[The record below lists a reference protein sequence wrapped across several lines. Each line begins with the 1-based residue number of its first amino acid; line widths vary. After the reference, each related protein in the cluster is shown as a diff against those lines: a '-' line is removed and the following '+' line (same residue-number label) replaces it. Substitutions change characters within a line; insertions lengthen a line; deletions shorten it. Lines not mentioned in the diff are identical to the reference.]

1 MGKYTKMSQQ
11 VLEKVGGLSNITF
24 VERCATR
31 LRIHYASKSKV
42 DVEAIKG
49 IEHVVGVVDK
59 TGQVQIIIGPEVNDA
74 FNDFLEVSGW
84 KPTDDRPT
92 VVEEEPEKKGFMYW
106 VTKFG
111 NFSAAVFMPIVPALI
126 TGGLILAIKNLLVNY
141 LGMSTDSGTAKV
153 CLAIFSAGFSMLPVW
168 IGYTMANKLK
178 MEPIMGAFLGAVLV
192 SSSISGVE
200 GLDFFGI
207 PIPTVEYTSSVMPIV
222 MGIILMYWVDKLLKK
237 IIPEMVRYFL
247 KPLLTMLIVVPITLI
262 VLGPIGTELSG
273 VVGNALQ
280 AFFSA
285 ASIIAT
291 PVCSAIY
298 PYLVM
303 LGLDK
308 AITPI
313 MVEGI
318 SSIGYDLVV
327 TPMGFISNLAV
338 GAATLGIATSLK
350 GSDNAAKKGL
360 YGSFGLTALCGVTE
374 PAFYGALISTPAAL
388 KGTACGAVV
397 GGLIAGI
404 TGLKKF
410 VQIGCPGL
418 MTFIMYIDENGGMHH
433 VIIAVIVAAATIVTS
448 FIATRFFLSR
458 DAKKNVK

>member
-1 MGKYTKMSQQ
+1 MGNYTKMSQQ

-24 VERCATR
+24 VEHCATR
-31 LRIHYASKSKV
+31 LRIHYAIKSKV

-49 IEHVVGVVDK
+49 IENVVGVVAK

-74 FNDFLEVSGW
+74 FNDFLDVSGW

-92 VVEEEPEKKGFMYW
+92 VVEEEPEKKNALYY
-106 VTKFG
+106 VNKFG
-111 NFSAAVFMPIVPALI
+111 DFCAGIFMPIIPALI

-141 LGMSTDSGTAKV
+141 FGMSTDSGTAKV

-168 IGYTMANKLK
+168 IGYTLSNKLK

-207 PIPTVEYTSSVMPIV
+207 PIPTVTYTSSVLPIV
-222 MGIILMYWVDKLLKK
+222 MGVILMYWVDKLLKK

-273 VVGNALQ
+273 VVGNAIQ
-280 AFFSA
+280 AFFNA
-285 ASIIAT
+285 AGFIAL
-291 PVCSAIY
+291 PICAAIN

-318 SSIGYDLVV
+318 SSIGYDLAVV
-327 TPMGFISNLAV
+327 PMNYISNLAV
-338 GAATLGIATSLK
+338 GGSALAVAMHLKDKGRKGMIA
-350 GSDNAAKKGL
+350 
-360 YGSFGLTALCGVTE
+360 SFGVTALCGVTE
-374 PAFYGALISTPAAL
+374 PAFYGSLIMRPRVL
-388 KGTACGAVV
+388 IGTACGAMA

-404 TGLKKF
+404 FQLKNY
-410 VQIGCPGL
+410 VVGGCPGFL
-418 MTFIMYIDENGGMHH
+418 ALLFFLPSDGSMGNLILALVSGIVT
-433 VIIAVIVAAATIVTS
+433 VIVS
-448 FIATRFFLSR
+448 FIACTIVL
-458 DAKKNVK
+458 KKAYKEDV

>member
-24 VERCATR
+24 VKHCATR

-49 IEHVVGVVDK
+49 IENVVGVVAK

-74 FNDFLEVSGW
+74 FNDFLDVSGW

-92 VVEEEPEKKGFMYW
+92 VVEEEPEKKNALYY
-106 VTKFG
+106 VNKFG
-111 NFSAAVFMPIVPALI
+111 NFCAGIFMPIVPALI

-141 LGMSTDSGTAKV
+141 FGMSTDSGTAKI

-168 IGYTMANKLK
+168 IGYMLSNKLK

-192 SSSISGVE
+192 SNSISGVE

-207 PIPTVEYTSSVMPIV
+207 PIPTVTYTSSVLPIV
-222 MGIILMYWVDKLLKK
+222 MGVILMYWVDKLLKK

-273 VVGNALQ
+273 VVGNAIQ
-280 AFFSA
+280 AFFNA
-285 ASIIAT
+285 AGFIAL
-291 PVCSAIY
+291 PICAAIN

-313 MVEGI
+313 LVEGI
-318 SSIGYDLVV
+318 SSIGYDLAVV
-327 TPMGFISNLAV
+327 PMNYISNLAV
-338 GAATLGIATSLK
+338 GGSALAVAMHLKDKGRKGMIA
-350 GSDNAAKKGL
+350 
-360 YGSFGLTALCGVTE
+360 SFGVTALCGVTE
-374 PAFYGALISTPAAL
+374 PAFYGSLIMRPRVL
-388 KGTACGAVV
+388 IGTACGAMA

-404 TGLKKF
+404 FQLKNY
-410 VQIGCPGL
+410 VVGGCPGFL
-418 MTFIMYIDENGGMHH
+418 ALLFFLPSDGSMGNLILALVSGIVT
-433 VIIAVIVAAATIVTS
+433 VIVS
-448 FIATRFFLSR
+448 FIACTIVL
-458 DAKKNVK
+458 KKAYKEDV

>member
-24 VERCATR
+24 VEHCATR
-31 LRIHYASKSKV
+31 LRIHYAIKSKV

-49 IEHVVGVVDK
+49 IENVVGVVAK

-74 FNDFLEVSGW
+74 FNDFLDVSGW

-92 VVEEEPEKKGFMYW
+92 VVEEEPEKKNALYY
-106 VTKFG
+106 VNKFG
-111 NFSAAVFMPIVPALI
+111 NFCAGIFMPIVPALI

-141 LGMSTDSGTAKV
+141 FGMSTDSGTAKV

-168 IGYTMANKLK
+168 IGYTLSNKLK

-207 PIPTVEYTSSVMPIV
+207 PIPAVTYTSSVLPIV
-222 MGIILMYWVDKLLKK
+222 MGVILMYWVDKLLKK

-273 VVGNALQ
+273 VVGNAIQ
-280 AFFSA
+280 AFFNA
-285 ASIIAT
+285 AGFIAL
-291 PVCSAIY
+291 PICAAIN

-313 MVEGI
+313 LVEGI
-318 SSIGYDLVV
+318 SSIGYDLAVV
-327 TPMGFISNLAV
+327 PMNYISNLAV
-338 GAATLGIATSLK
+338 GGSALAVAMHLKDKGRKGMIA
-350 GSDNAAKKGL
+350 
-360 YGSFGLTALCGVTE
+360 SFGVTALCGVTE
-374 PAFYGALISTPAAL
+374 SAFYGSLIMRPRVL
-388 KGTACGAVV
+388 IGTACGAMA

-404 TGLKKF
+404 FQLKNY
-410 VQIGCPGL
+410 VVGGCPGFL
-418 MTFIMYIDENGGMHH
+418 ALLFFLPSDGSMGNLILALVSGIVT
-433 VIIAVIVAAATIVTS
+433 VIVS
-448 FIATRFFLSR
+448 FIACTIVL
-458 DAKKNVK
+458 KKAYKEDV

>member
-24 VERCATR
+24 VEHCATR
-31 LRIHYASKSKV
+31 LRIHYAIKSKV

-49 IEHVVGVVDK
+49 IENVVGVVAK

-74 FNDFLEVSGW
+74 FNDFLDVSGW

-92 VVEEEPEKKGFMYW
+92 VVEEEPEKKNALYY
-106 VTKFG
+106 VNKFG
-111 NFSAAVFMPIVPALI
+111 NFCAGIFMPIVPALI

-141 LGMSTDSGTAKV
+141 FGMSTDSGTAKV

-168 IGYTMANKLK
+168 IGYTLSNKLK

-207 PIPTVEYTSSVMPIV
+207 PIPAVTYTSSVLPIV
-222 MGIILMYWVDKLLKK
+222 MGVILMYWVDKLLKK

-273 VVGNALQ
+273 VVGNAIQ
-280 AFFSA
+280 AFFNA
-285 ASIIAT
+285 AGFIAL
-291 PVCSAIY
+291 PICAAIN

-308 AITPI
+308 AITAI
-313 MVEGI
+313 LVEGI
-318 SSIGYDLVV
+318 SSIGYDLAVV
-327 TPMGFISNLAV
+327 PMNYISNLAV
-338 GAATLGIATSLK
+338 GGSALAVAMHLKDKGRKGMIA
-350 GSDNAAKKGL
+350 
-360 YGSFGLTALCGVTE
+360 SFGVTALCGVTE
-374 PAFYGALISTPAAL
+374 PAFYGSLIMRPRVL
-388 KGTACGAVV
+388 IGTACGAMA

-404 TGLKKF
+404 FQLKNY
-410 VQIGCPGL
+410 VVGGCPGFL
-418 MTFIMYIDENGGMHH
+418 ALLFFLPSDGSMGNLILALVSGIVT
-433 VIIAVIVAAATIVTS
+433 VIVS
-448 FIATRFFLSR
+448 FIACTIVL
-458 DAKKNVK
+458 KKAYKEDV

>member
-24 VERCATR
+24 VEHCATR
-31 LRIHYASKSKV
+31 LSIHYAIKSKV

-49 IEHVVGVVDK
+49 IENVVGVVAK

-74 FNDFLEVSGW
+74 FNDFLDVSGW

-92 VVEEEPEKKGFMYW
+92 VVEEEPEKKNALYY
-106 VTKFG
+106 VNKFG
-111 NFSAAVFMPIVPALI
+111 NFCAGIFMPIVPALI

-141 LGMSTDSGTAKV
+141 FGMSTDSGTAKV

-168 IGYTMANKLK
+168 IGYTLSNKLK

-207 PIPTVEYTSSVMPIV
+207 PIPTVTYTSSVLPIV
-222 MGIILMYWVDKLLKK
+222 MGVILMYWVDKLLKK

-273 VVGNALQ
+273 VVGNAIQ
-280 AFFSA
+280 AFFNA
-285 ASIIAT
+285 AGFIAL
-291 PVCSAIY
+291 PICAAIN

-313 MVEGI
+313 LVEGI
-318 SSIGYDLVV
+318 SSIGYDLAVV
-327 TPMGFISNLAV
+327 PMNYISNLAV
-338 GAATLGIATSLK
+338 GGSALAVAMHLKDKGRKGMIA
-350 GSDNAAKKGL
+350 
-360 YGSFGLTALCGVTE
+360 SFGVTALCGVTE
-374 PAFYGALISTPAAL
+374 PAFYGSLIMRPRVL
-388 KGTACGAVV
+388 IGTACGAMA

-404 TGLKKF
+404 FQLKNY
-410 VQIGCPGL
+410 VVGGCPGFL
-418 MTFIMYIDENGGMHH
+418 ALLFFLPSDGSMGNLILALVSGIVT
-433 VIIAVIVAAATIVTS
+433 VIVS
-448 FIATRFFLSR
+448 FIACTIVL
-458 DAKKNVK
+458 KKAYKEDV

>member
-24 VERCATR
+24 VEHCATR

-49 IEHVVGVVDK
+49 LENVVGVVAK

-74 FNDFLEVSGW
+74 FNDFLDVSGW

-92 VVEEEPEKKGFMYW
+92 VVEEEPEKKNALYY
-106 VTKFG
+106 VNKFG
-111 NFSAAVFMPIVPALI
+111 NFCAGIFMPIVPALI

-141 LGMSTDSGTAKV
+141 FGMSTDSGTAKI

-168 IGYTMANKLK
+168 IGYMLSNKLK

-192 SSSISGVE
+192 SNSISGVE

-207 PIPTVEYTSSVMPIV
+207 PIPTVTYTSSVLPIV
-222 MGIILMYWVDKLLKK
+222 MGVILMYWVDKLLKK

-273 VVGNALQ
+273 VVGNAIQ
-280 AFFSA
+280 AFFNA
-285 ASIIAT
+285 AGFIAL
-291 PVCSAIY
+291 PICAAIN

-313 MVEGI
+313 LVEGI
-318 SSIGYDLVV
+318 SSIGYDLAVV
-327 TPMGFISNLAV
+327 PMNYISNLAV
-338 GAATLGIATSLK
+338 GGSALAVAMHLKDKGRKGMIA
-350 GSDNAAKKGL
+350 
-360 YGSFGLTALCGVTE
+360 SFGVTALCGVTE
-374 PAFYGALISTPAAL
+374 PAFYGSLIMRPRVL
-388 KGTACGAVV
+388 IGTACGAMA

-404 TGLKKF
+404 FQLKNY
-410 VQIGCPGL
+410 VVGGCPGFL
-418 MTFIMYIDENGGMHH
+418 ALLFFLPSDGSMGNLILALVSGIVT
-433 VIIAVIVAAATIVTS
+433 VIVS
-448 FIATRFFLSR
+448 FIACTIVL
-458 DAKKNVK
+458 KKAYKEDV

>member
-49 IEHVVGVVDK
+49 IENVVGVVAK

-84 KPTDDRPT
+84 RPTDDRPT
-92 VVEEEPEKKGFMYW
+92 VVEEEPEKKNALYY
-106 VTKFG
+106 VNKFG
-111 NFSAAVFMPIVPALI
+111 NFCAGIFMPIVPALI

-141 LGMSTDSGTAKV
+141 FGMSIDSGTAKV

-168 IGYTMANKLK
+168 IGYTLSNKLK

-207 PIPTVEYTSSVMPIV
+207 PIPTVTYTSSVLPIV
-222 MGIILMYWVDKLLKK
+222 MGVILMYWVDKLLKK

-273 VVGNALQ
+273 VVGNAIQ
-280 AFFSA
+280 AFFNA
-285 ASIIAT
+285 AGFIAL
-291 PVCSAIY
+291 PICAAIN

-318 SSIGYDLVV
+318 SSIGYDLAVV
-327 TPMGFISNLAV
+327 PMNYISNLAV
-338 GAATLGIATSLK
+338 GGSALAVAMIA
-350 GSDNAAKKGL
+350 
-360 YGSFGLTALCGVTE
+360 SFGVTALCGVTE
-374 PAFYGALISTPAAL
+374 PAFYGSLIMRPRVL
-388 KGTACGAVV
+388 IGTACGAVA

-404 TGLKKF
+404 FQLKNY
-410 VQIGCPGL
+410 VVGGCPGFL
-418 MTFIMYIDENGGMHH
+418 ALLFFLPSDGSMGNLILALVSGIVT
-433 VIIAVIVAAATIVTS
+433 VIVS
-448 FIATRFFLSR
+448 FIACTIVL
-458 DAKKNVK
+458 KKAYKEDV

>member
-24 VERCATR
+24 VEHCATR

-49 IEHVVGVVDK
+49 IENVVGVVAK

-74 FNDFLEVSGW
+74 FNDFLDVSGW

-92 VVEEEPEKKGFMYW
+92 VVEEEPEKKNALYY
-106 VTKFG
+106 VNKFG
-111 NFSAAVFMPIVPALI
+111 NFCAGIFMPIVPALI

-141 LGMSTDSGTAKV
+141 FGMSTDSGTAKI

-168 IGYTMANKLK
+168 IGYMLSNKLK

-192 SSSISGVE
+192 SNSISGVE

-207 PIPTVEYTSSVMPIV
+207 PIPTVTYTSSVLPIV
-222 MGIILMYWVDKLLKK
+222 MGVILMCWVDKLLKK

-273 VVGNALQ
+273 VVGNAIQ
-280 AFFSA
+280 AFFNA
-285 ASIIAT
+285 AGFIAL
-291 PVCSAIY
+291 PICAAIN

-313 MVEGI
+313 LVEGI
-318 SSIGYDLVV
+318 SSIGYDLAVV
-327 TPMGFISNLAV
+327 PMNYISNLAV
-338 GAATLGIATSLK
+338 GGSALAVAMHLKDKGRKGMIA
-350 GSDNAAKKGL
+350 
-360 YGSFGLTALCGVTE
+360 SFGVTALCGVTE
-374 PAFYGALISTPAAL
+374 PAFYGSLIMRPRVL
-388 KGTACGAVV
+388 IGTACGAMA

-404 TGLKKF
+404 FQLKNY
-410 VQIGCPGL
+410 VVGGCPGFL
-418 MTFIMYIDENGGMHH
+418 ALLFFLPSDGSMGNLILALVSGIVT
-433 VIIAVIVAAATIVTS
+433 VIVS
-448 FIATRFFLSR
+448 FIACTIVL
-458 DAKKNVK
+458 KKAYKEDV

>member
-49 IEHVVGVVDK
+49 IENVVGVVAK
-59 TGQVQIIIGPEVNDA
+59 TGQVQIIIGPEV
-74 FNDFLEVSGW
+74 SGW
-84 KPTDDRPT
+84 RPTDDRPT
-92 VVEEEPEKKGFMYW
+92 VVEEEPEKKNALYY
-106 VTKFG
+106 VNKFG
-111 NFSAAVFMPIVPALI
+111 NFCAGIFMPIVPALI

-141 LGMSTDSGTAKV
+141 FGMSIDSGTAKV

-168 IGYTMANKLK
+168 IGYTLSNKLK

-207 PIPTVEYTSSVMPIV
+207 PIPTVTYTSSVLPIV
-222 MGIILMYWVDKLLKK
+222 MGVILMYWVDKLLKK

-247 KPLLTMLIVVPITLI
+247 KPLLTMLIVVPMI

-273 VVGNALQ
+273 VVGNAIQ
-280 AFFSA
+280 AFFNA
-285 ASIIAT
+285 AGFIAL
-291 PVCSAIY
+291 PICAAIN

-318 SSIGYDLVV
+318 SSIGYDLAVV
-327 TPMGFISNLAV
+327 PMNYISNLAV
-338 GAATLGIATSLK
+338 GGSALAVAMHLKDKGRKGMIA
-350 GSDNAAKKGL
+350 
-360 YGSFGLTALCGVTE
+360 SFGVTALCGVTE
-374 PAFYGALISTPAAL
+374 PAFYGSLIMRPRVL
-388 KGTACGAVV
+388 IGTACGAVA

-404 TGLKKF
+404 FQLKNY
-410 VQIGCPGL
+410 VVGGCPGFL
-418 MTFIMYIDENGGMHH
+418 ALLFFLPSDGSMGNLILALVSGIVT
-433 VIIAVIVAAATIVTS
+433 VIVS
-448 FIATRFFLSR
+448 FIACTIVL
-458 DAKKNVK
+458 KKAYKEDV

>member
-24 VERCATR
+24 VEHCATR

-49 IEHVVGVVDK
+49 IENVVGVVAK

-74 FNDFLEVSGW
+74 FNDFLDVSGW

-92 VVEEEPEKKGFMYW
+92 VVEEEPEKKNALYY
-106 VTKFG
+106 VNKFG
-111 NFSAAVFMPIVPALI
+111 NFCAGIFMPIVPALI

-141 LGMSTDSGTAKV
+141 FGMSTDSGTAKI

-168 IGYTMANKLK
+168 IGYMLSNKLK

-192 SSSISGVE
+192 SNSISGVE

-207 PIPTVEYTSSVMPIV
+207 PIPTVTYTSSVLPIV
-222 MGIILMYWVDKLLKK
+222 MGVILMYWVDKLLKK

-273 VVGNALQ
+273 VVGNAIQ
-280 AFFSA
+280 AFFNA
-285 ASIIAT
+285 AGFIAL
-291 PVCSAIY
+291 PICAAIN

-313 MVEGI
+313 LVEGI
-318 SSIGYDLVV
+318 SSIGYDLAVV
-327 TPMGFISNLAV
+327 PMNYISNLAV
-338 GAATLGIATSLK
+338 GGSALAVAMHLKDKGRKGMIA
-350 GSDNAAKKGL
+350 
-360 YGSFGLTALCGVTE
+360 SFGVTALCGVTE
-374 PAFYGALISTPAAL
+374 PAFYGSLIMRPRVL
-388 KGTACGAVV
+388 IGTACGAMA

-404 TGLKKF
+404 FQLKNY
-410 VQIGCPGL
+410 VVGGCPGFRAL
-418 MTFIMYIDENGGMHH
+418 LFFLPSDGSMGNLILALVSGIVT
-433 VIIAVIVAAATIVTS
+433 VIVS
-448 FIATRFFLSR
+448 FIACTIVL
-458 DAKKNVK
+458 KKAYKEDV

>member
-24 VERCATR
+24 VEHCATR

-49 IEHVVGVVDK
+49 IENVVGVVAK

-74 FNDFLEVSGW
+74 FNDFLDVSGW

-92 VVEEEPEKKGFMYW
+92 VVEEEPEKKNALYY
-106 VTKFG
+106 VNKFG
-111 NFSAAVFMPIVPALI
+111 NFCAGIFMPIVPALI

-141 LGMSTDSGTAKV
+141 FGMSTDSGTAKI

-168 IGYTMANKLK
+168 IGYMLSNKLK

-192 SSSISGVE
+192 SNSISGVE

-207 PIPTVEYTSSVMPIV
+207 PIPTVTYTSSVLPIV
-222 MGIILMYWVDKLLKK
+222 MGVILMYWVDKLLKK

-273 VVGNALQ
+273 VVGNAIQ
-280 AFFSA
+280 AFFNA
-285 ASIIAT
+285 AGFIAL
-291 PVCSAIY
+291 PICAAIN

-308 AITPI
+308 AITSI
-313 MVEGI
+313 LVEGI
-318 SSIGYDLVV
+318 SSIGYDLAVV
-327 TPMGFISNLAV
+327 PMNYISNLAV
-338 GAATLGIATSLK
+338 GGSALAVAMHLKDKGRKGMIA
-350 GSDNAAKKGL
+350 
-360 YGSFGLTALCGVTE
+360 SFGVTALCGVTE
-374 PAFYGALISTPAAL
+374 PAFYGSLIMRPRVL
-388 KGTACGAVV
+388 IGTACGAMA

-404 TGLKKF
+404 FQLKNY
-410 VQIGCPGL
+410 VVGGCPGFL
-418 MTFIMYIDENGGMHH
+418 ALLFFLPSDGSMGNLILALVSGIVT
-433 VIIAVIVAAATIVTS
+433 VIVS
-448 FIATRFFLSR
+448 FIACTIVL
-458 DAKKNVK
+458 KKAYKEDV

>member
-49 IEHVVGVVDK
+49 IENVVGVVAK

-84 KPTDDRPT
+84 RPTDDRPT
-92 VVEEEPEKKGFMYW
+92 VVEEEPEKKNALYY
-106 VTKFG
+106 VNKFG
-111 NFSAAVFMPIVPALI
+111 NFCAGIFMPIVPALI

-141 LGMSTDSGTAKV
+141 FGMSIDSGTAKV

-168 IGYTMANKLK
+168 IGYTLSNKLK

-207 PIPTVEYTSSVMPIV
+207 PIPTVTYTSSVLPIV
-222 MGIILMYWVDKLLKK
+222 MGVILMYWVDKLLKK

-273 VVGNALQ
+273 VVGNAIQ
-280 AFFSA
+280 AFFNA
-285 ASIIAT
+285 AGFIAL
-291 PVCSAIY
+291 PICAAIN

-318 SSIGYDLVV
+318 SSIGYDLAVV
-327 TPMGFISNLAV
+327 PMNYISNLAV
-338 GAATLGIATSLK
+338 GGSALAVAMHLKDKGRKGMIA
-350 GSDNAAKKGL
+350 
-360 YGSFGLTALCGVTE
+360 SFGVTALCGVTE
-374 PAFYGALISTPAAL
+374 PAFYGSLIMRPRVL
-388 KGTACGAVV
+388 IGTACGAVA

-404 TGLKKF
+404 FQLKNY
-410 VQIGCPGL
+410 VVGGCPGFL
-418 MTFIMYIDENGGMHH
+418 ALLFFLPSDGSDGSMGNLILALVSGIVT
-433 VIIAVIVAAATIVTS
+433 VIVS
-448 FIATRFFLSR
+448 FIACTIVL
-458 DAKKNVK
+458 KKAYKEDV